1 MRLNEELVESD
12 REKTLVAQS
21 MGKRSWG
28 ELVNEVKNKGVWVGK
43 AHVLDESGVSFKVSR
58 TPLK

>member
-1 MRLNEELVESD
+1 MQCD
-12 REKTLVAQS
+12 REKTLVAEY

-28 ELVNEVKNKGVWVGK
+28 ELVNEVKNKGVWVNK